1 MTSTT
6 VGILVR
12 FQKYFEMVL
21 LQPIVIK
28 RFRLRALLV
37 IAALISLCASNNV
50 GTSFLPL
57 SSAIDSVAAN
67 LKEHQ
72 RERASQ
78 PLSPV
83 ESDSFRVPIM
93 SQKRADKETQPQHLA
108 STLTSGLVTPTG
120 VHIATE
126 FSYSSSFF
134 TSVFMARPPG
144 RAPPRFIQA

>member
-6 VGILVR
+6 VHILVR
-12 FQKYFEMVL
+12 FQNLEMI
-21 LQPIVIK
+21 LQPIVVR

-37 IAALISLCASNNV
+37 IAALVSLCASNNV

-57 SSAIDSVAAN
+57 SGASEYVAAN
-67 LKEHQ
+67 FIEHQ
-72 RERASQ
+72 RDSTSGTS
-78 PLSPV
+78 SPV

-93 SQKRADKETQPQHLA
+93 GQKRAEKETQPQHLA
-108 STLTSGLVTPTG
+108 STLKSGLVTPTD
-120 VHIATE
+120 VRIATE

-134 TSVFMARPPG
+134 TSVFMTRPPG